1 MAKGNPKAY
10 LNAKN
15 SPVINPDISGV
26 SDDENRNIIELCL
39 ETFSA
44 PVPDINNPEE
54 VYTAIAEYFRSC
66 IERGLRPGNM
76 GLYARLGKSRQEI
89 NNIIHGRTK
98 INPAAN
104 DMIKKALA
112 TLSQMREQYGATGK
126 LNPVTLIFWQKNY
139 DGLTDT
145 QTIEVSARDTSAAE
159 QTPEEIAAAL
169 EADVIRDN

>member
-15 SPVINPDISGV
+15 SPIINPDMSGV

-39 ETFSA
+39 ETFTA

-54 VYTAIAEYFRSC
+54 VYTAIAGYFRSC
-66 IERGLRPGNM
+66 VERGLRPGNM

-89 NNIIHGRTK
+89 NNIVHGRTK
-98 INPAAN
+98 INPAAS
-104 DMIKKALA
+104 DIIKKALS

-126 LNPVTLIFWQKNY
+126 LNPVTLIFWQKNF
-139 DGLTDT
+139 DGLSDV
-145 QTIEVSARDTSAAE
+145 QQIEVSARDTSAAE
-159 QTPEEIAAAL
+159 QTPEQIAAAL
-169 EADVIRDN
+169 EADVIQDN

>member
-15 SPVINPDISGV
+15 SPIINPDTSGV

-39 ETFSA
+39 ETFTA

-66 IERGLRPGNM
+66 VERGLRPGNM

-98 INPAAN
+98 INPAAS
-104 DMIKKALA
+104 DIIKKALS

-139 DGLTDT
+139 DGLTDV
-145 QTIEVSARDTSAAE
+145 QQIEVSARDTSAAE
-159 QTPEEIAAAL
+159 QTPEQIAAAI
-169 EADVIRDN
+169 EADIPGDN